1 MHWSGCAKGCG
12 QHGAGD
18 LGFVGTKIKMNG
30 QPKLAVEVF
39 LRGQKLETVP
49 LENLEPY
56 VEKLIR
62 EVLL

>member
-1 MHWSGCAKGCG
+1 GCAKGCG

-18 LGFVGTKIKMNG
+18 LGFVGTKIKVNG

-39 LRGQKLETVP
+39 VGGRKVDTVP
-49 LENLEPY
+49 LEGLEHY
-56 VEKLIR
+56 VEKLVK